1 MSENQNIEWKASW
14 RDEYLKWICG
24 FANAQGGKI
33 YIGTNDSGAIIGV
46 TDGKKLLEDI
56 PNKIQTTLGIVA
68 DVNLLSEDGKD
79 YIEIVVNPSNFPVNY
94 KGEYHYRSGST
105 KQQLRGIALTDF
117 LASKTGLRWEDVPI
131 SGVTVDDLDKDSFD
145 IFRRE
150 ALRSKRMTKS
160 DLKMSNEELMDSLG
174 LVTETGLKRAAIL
187 LFHRN
192 PEKWF
197 TGCYTKIGKFGVGSD
212 LQYQDEVHGSLF
224 LQADRVV
231 ELIYLK
237 YLKAPISY
245 ENMTRIETYPF
256 PKDAVREALYNALI
270 HSCWASGVPIQVR
283 IEDDAMYIS
292 NDCVFPSDWTKET
305 LLQRHRSRPY
315 NPCIANAFFR
325 AGYVESWG
333 RGIQKICE
341 SCEAHGTAQPEYVVH
356 PEDIMV
362 KLTALTVAQNM
373 DSKAPKLHNEAL
385 DEALETK
392 IIDLLI
398 ENNKLSQMD
407 IVNRLGYSRAS
418 VQRTMKKLVEN
429 GIIERKGGKRFGF
442 WEIHN

>member
-56 PNKIQTTLGIVA
+56 PNKIQTILGIVA
-68 DVNLLSEDGKD
+68 DVNLLTEDGKD

-117 LASKTGLRWEDVPI
+117 LASKTGLRWEGVPI

-160 DLKMSNEELMDSLG
+160 DLKMSNEELLDSLG

-197 TGCYTKIGKFGVGSD
+197 TGCYTKIGKFGIGSD

-237 YLKAPISY
+237 YLKALISY

-270 HSCWASGVPIQVR
+270 HSCWASGVPIQIR

-356 PEDIMV
+356 QEDIMV
-362 KLTALTVAQNM
+362 KLTALPVAQNM

-418 VQRTMKKLVEN
+418 VQRTMKKLIEN

-442 WEIHN
+442 WEIHK

>member
-1 MSENQNIEWKASW
+1 MESQNIEWKETW

-33 YIGTNDSGAIIGV
+33 YIGTDDEGTVIGISDS
-46 TDGKKLLEDI
+46 KKLLEDI
-56 PNKIQTTLGIVA
+56 PNKIQTTLGILA
-68 DVNLLSEDGKD
+68 DVNLLSQDGKE
-79 YIEIVVNPSNFPVNY
+79 YIEIKVNPSNFPVNY

-105 KQQLRGIALTDF
+105 KQQLRGIALTDY
-117 LASKTGLRWEDVPI
+117 LTSKTGIRWEDVPI
-131 SGVTVDDLDKDSFD
+131 QDVMVDDLDKDSFD

-160 DLKMSNEELMDSLG
+160 DLQMSNEELLDSLG
-174 LVTETGLKRAAIL
+174 LVTDMGLKRAAIL

-192 PEKWF
+192 PEKWV
-197 TGCYTKIGKFGVGSD
+197 TGCHTKIGKFGIGSD

-237 YLKAPISY
+237 YLKAPITY
-245 ENMTRIETYPF
+245 DNMTRVETYPF
-256 PKDAVREALYNALI
+256 PKDAVREALYNSLI
-270 HSCWASGVPIQVR
+270 HSCWSSGSPIQIR

-292 NDCVFPSDWTKET
+292 NDCVFPSDWTVET
-305 LLQRHRSRPY
+305 LMQRHRSRPY

-341 SCEAHGTAQPEYVVH
+341 SCDIYGTAPPEYIVH
-356 PEDIMV
+356 SEDIML
-362 KLTALTVAQNM
+362 KLTALPVTNSLN
-373 DSKAPKLHNEAL
+373 SKIPKYQSDTL
-385 DEALETK
+385 DDTLESQ
-392 IIDLLI
+392 IIEILKMKPATNQAAMADLL
-398 ENNKLSQMD
+398 N
-407 IVNRLGYSRAS
+407 VS
-418 VQRTMKKLVEN
+418 VPSIKRIMKKMTDK
-429 GIIERKGGKRFGF
+429 GIIERKGGKRFGY
-442 WEIHN
+442 WDIHK